1 MARTRATASNVT
13 VSFGLIS
20 FPVDLVPAVRSKSS
34 KAKSASTKMVCPTCM
49 GNNNLNPLKQQ
60 YVCSHDGEHGPFA
73 KGDAGTALEIDG
85 ELHKPTLD
93 QLAALAQ
100 VDGVRG
106 TVALT
111 VHPADQVEAHTM
123 PSGNIYR
130 LRPRGDGMHYGLVMR
145 LVADMNAAFLCEV
158 TNKGATLLYRALV
171 RDEMLV
177 LAELVRP
184 SEFHEAEPV
193 EVAAFDEKLIAT
205 GRVLVESLMEDFDP
219 ESFADRRKA
228 RLVAVAQELAGEI
241 EPELKVVP
249 SPTDTAAQLLELV
262 RRSTKAA

>member
-20 FPVDLVPAVRSKSS
+20 FPVDLVPAVRSRSN

-49 GNNNLNPLKQQ
+49 SDNNLNPLKQQ
-60 YVCSHDGEHGPFA
+60 YVCLHDSEHGPFA
-73 KGDAGTALEIDG
+73 RGDAGTALEIDG
-85 ELHKPTLD
+85 VLHKPSAEHV
-93 QLAALAQ
+93 AALAQ
-100 VDGVRG
+100 VDGVRD

-111 VHPADQVEAHTM
+111 VHPADQVDAHTM

-130 LRPRGDGMHYGLVMR
+130 LRPRGDGMHYSLVMR
-145 LVADMNAAFLCEV
+145 LVADMNVAFLCEV

-184 SEFHEAEPV
+184 SEFHEPEPV
-193 EVAAFDEKLIAT
+193 GVAAFDEKLIAT
-205 GRVLVESLMEDFDP
+205 GRVLVESLLEDFDP
-219 ESFADRRKA
+219 KSFADRRKE
-228 RLVAVAQELAGEI
+228 RLMALAASVGADE
-241 EPELKVVP
+241 VP
-249 SPTDTAAQLLELV
+249 VSPAADTAAGLAELI
-262 RRSTKAA
+262 RRSAA